1 MIDTCRRSV
10 ADQLIVPPV
19 CDRIH
24 RPPTVHSRVW
34 MLACLFCCTCEYI
47 VPSSYGCCVFLSQ
60 VTLLHG
66 VGVSTP
72 SGIPGKSPKLCSS
85 TLTHAGDAGTVS
97 QFHSRFIPHW
107 FTMKIS
113 FIQLYSISQHVC
125 FCVFLLSQAERQK
138 LSLSCRNHCI
148 FQVASSPLSQI
159 KCITA

>member
-24 RPPTVHSRVW
+24 RSLTVHSRVW

-47 VPSSYGCCVFLSQ
+47 HTYGCCVFLSQ

-85 TLTHAGDAGTVS
+85 TVTHAGDAGTVS
-97 QFHSRFIPHW
+97 QFHSRFIPHNL
-107 FTMKIS
+107 I
-113 FIQLYSISQHVC
+113 YSALLHLTA
-125 FCVFLLSQAERQK
+125 CVFLCVFFP
-138 LSLSCRNHCI
+138 SLMQRDKSCHS
-148 FQVASSPLSQI
+148 VVE
-159 KCITA
+159 ITAFFK

>member
-1 MIDTCRRSV
+1 MIDTCRRSA

-24 RPPTVHSRVW
+24 RSLTVHSRVW
-34 MLACLFCCTCEYI
+34 MWMWIHCEQGS
-47 VPSSYGCCVFLSQ
+47 SSYGCCVFLSQ

-85 TLTHAGDAGTVS
+85 TVTHAGTVS
-97 QFHSRFIPHW
+97 QFHSRFVIYHENL
-107 FTMKIS
+107 I
-113 FIQLYSISQHVC
+113 YSALLHLTA
-125 FCVFLLSQAERQK
+125 CVFLCFVFFSSHAERQK

-159 KCITA
+159 KCITAKQMP

>member
-24 RPPTVHSRVW
+24 RSLTVHSRVW
-34 MLACLFCCTCEYI
+34 MLACLFWCTCE
-47 VPSSYGCCVFLSQ
+47 YGCCVFLSQ

-66 VGVSTP
+66 VGVSTH
-72 SGIPGKSPKLCSS
+72 SGIPGKSPKELLMLGMQVQSVSQSVSQQIYS
-85 TLTHAGDAGTVS
+85 TLIYHENLIHTPS
-97 QFHSRFIPHW
+97 HS
-107 FTMKIS
+107 M
-113 FIQLYSISQHVC
+113 
-125 FCVFLLSQAERQK
+125 CVFVWFFFLSHAERQK

-159 KCITA
+159 KCITT

>member
-24 RPPTVHSRVW
+24 RSLTVHSRVW
-34 MLACLFCCTCEYI
+34 PVCFVALVNT
-47 VPSSYGCCVFLSQ
+47 YGCCVFLSQ

-66 VGVSTP
+66 VGASTP

-85 TLTHAGDAGTVS
+85 TVTHAGDAGTALFS
-97 QFHSRFIPHW
+97 FTPSHS
-107 FTMKIS
+107 M
-113 FIQLYSISQHVC
+113 
-125 FCVFLLSQAERQK
+125 CVFVFFSSHAERQK

-148 FQVASSPLSQI
+148 FQVASSPLSQM
-159 KCITA
+159 KCITAKQMP

>member
-24 RPPTVHSRVW
+24 RLLTVHSHVW
-34 MLACLFCCTCEYI
+34 MWMWIHCEQGS
-47 VPSSYGCCVFLSQ
+47 SSYGCCVFLSQ

-72 SGIPGKSPKLCSS
+72 SGIPGKPKLCSS
-85 TLTHAGDAGTVS
+85 TVTHAGTVS

-113 FIQLYSISQHVC
+113 FIQLYSISRHVC
-125 FCVFLLSQAERQK
+125 FCVFFPSHAERQK

-159 KCITA
+159 KCITAKQMP